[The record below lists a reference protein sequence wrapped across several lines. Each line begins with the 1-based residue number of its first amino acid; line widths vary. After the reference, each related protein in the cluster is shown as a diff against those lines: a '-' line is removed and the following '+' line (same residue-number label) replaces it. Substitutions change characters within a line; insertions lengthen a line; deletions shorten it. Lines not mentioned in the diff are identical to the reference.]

1 MTSENDSYLK
11 RQKEEYVMKI
21 PIKKGTLL
29 ALVFGSALLLS
40 SCKIETDYTLSIK
53 RNGKASLSATLA
65 MDDQM
70 LNLMKQSDSDS
81 ENTDTWEYLEGLYD
95 NEEGF
100 TYERYEDD
108 YMKGYTITTP
118 EVPLSAISSKEPG
131 KPFYFF
137 DNKKSDVNDE
147 TSTEEEAE
155 VATGATSN
163 IAKEFLNNAIFTKK
177 GFTYTSN
184 LNFASDMSEFSQYSG
199 MFDMKF
205 IVNLPVKADSSNAT
219 SVKNDGKT
227 LEWKLSDMKD
237 PSIDFTFTLIPI
249 WLIIVCV
256 VVAVALIAVILLVVL
271 KVIKSKK
278 QNYQY

>member
-1 MTSENDSYLK
+1 
-11 RQKEEYVMKI
+11 MKLSG
-21 PIKKGTLL
+21 KKFALL
-29 ALVFGSALLLS
+29 SLVLGSALLLS
-40 SCKIETDYTLSIK
+40 SCKIETNYTLSIT

-81 ENTDTWEYLEGLYD
+81 EDTDTWEYLEGLYD

-108 YMKGYTITTP
+108 YMKGYTIITP

-137 DNKKSDVNDE
+137 DNKKSDEN
-147 TSTEEEAE
+147 EESSSEDEAE
-155 VATGATSN
+155 AATGATSN
-163 IAKEFLNNAIFTKK
+163 VAKEFLNNSIFTKK

-184 LNFASDMSEFSQYSG
+184 LNFASDMSEFSQYAG
-199 MFDMKF
+199 MVDMKF

-237 PSIDFTFTLIPI
+237 SSIDFTFTLIPI
-249 WLIIVCV
+249 WLIIACIVG
-256 VVAVALIAVILLVVL
+256 VVAIIAVVLLIVM
-271 KVIKSKK
+271 KSKK
-278 QNYQY
+278 QNTQNSINDV